1 MTLRQDRPAQ
11 ASTTMPAGAV
21 DETSARNKRGARK
34 PNALVAL
41 LRRLHFY
48 AGMFIGPFLLIAAI
62 SGALYAVAPTAE
74 KLVYQDVLTVTPP
87 PGSEGVTNTI
97 SLEEQVTQAHE
108 AFPDLDIAQVWPS
121 SEPGETTRVLLIDET
136 IDEAEL
142 RSVFV
147 NPYTGAVVGDEP
159 SYSGLGELP
168 LRRWIS
174 HLHESM
180 HLGPVG
186 ELYSELAASWLWFF
200 ALGGLVL
207 WASRNKK
214 VQQLFGFAKARAGK
228 ETKNGG
234 AQEGKD
240 VKDAKEGKKKGSG
253 RRRLVNLHGV
263 TGTWMLI
270 GMLALSVTGITW
282 STYAG
287 GNVNRTVEALQ
298 WRADPITTELSGES
312 AAEADPH
319 AEHAGHGGGGGAEA
333 EAEARAWTP
342 EEIAE
347 QADQVLATAREE
359 GLTGSLRM
367 YPGESVEHGWQAS
380 ERWTEWRTTSDAI
393 SVDGETGEVIDRLP
407 FSELPLFSKLTSWGI
422 YLHMGIMF
430 GLPLQILLLVTALA
444 IAGLVVLGYLIWWK
458 RRPTPGATAG
468 IPGPRTKLSTP
479 QWIIVAVFLVAV
491 GGFLPLFGI
500 SLAAML
506 FADVLLS
513 KRAGHTGH
521 TGHET
526 RRAAVDGARA

>member
-1 MTLRQDRPAQ
+1 
-11 ASTTMPAGAV
+11 
-21 DETSARNKRGARK
+21 
-34 PNALVAL
+34 
-41 LRRLHFY
+41 
-48 AGMFIGPFLLIAAI
+48 
-62 SGALYAVAPTAE
+62 
-74 KLVYQDVLTVTPP
+74 
-87 PGSEGVTNTI
+87 
-97 SLEEQVTQAHE
+97 
-108 AFPDLDIAQVWPS
+108 
-121 SEPGETTRVLLIDET
+121 
-136 IDEAEL
+136 
-142 RSVFV
+142 
-147 NPYTGAVVGDEP
+147 
-159 SYSGLGELP
+159 
-168 LRRWIS
+168 
-174 HLHESM
+174 
-180 HLGPVG
+180 
-186 ELYSELAASWLWFF
+186 
-200 ALGGLVL
+200 
-207 WASRNKK
+207 
-214 VQQLFGFAKARAGK
+214 
-228 ETKNGG
+228 
-234 AQEGKD
+234 
-240 VKDAKEGKKKGSG
+240 
-253 RRRLVNLHGV
+253 
-263 TGTWMLI
+263 
-270 GMLALSVTGITW
+270 MLALSVTGITW
-282 STYAG
+282 STHAG

-312 AAEADPH
+312 AEAVDPH
-319 AEHAGHGGGGGAEA
+319 AEHAGHGGGGGAEV

-444 IAGLVVLGYLIWWK
+444 IAGLVVLGYMIWWK

-468 IPGPRTKLSTP
+468 IPGPRTKLSTK
-479 QWIIVAVFLVAV
+479 QWTIVAVFLVAV

-506 FADVLLS
+506 LADVLLS

-521 TGHET
+521 AGHET

>member
-214 VQQLFGFAKARAGK
+214 VQQLFGFGNARTGK
-228 ETKNGG
+228 EAKN
-234 AQEGKD
+234 
-240 VKDAKEGKKKGSG
+240 KGSG

-312 AAEADPH
+312 TEAADPH
-319 AEHAGHGGGGGAEA
+319 AEHAGHGGGAASES
-333 EAEARAWTP
+333 EARAWTP

-347 QADQVLATAREE
+347 QSDQVLATAREE

-468 IPGPRTKLSTP
+468 ISGPRTKLSTK

-506 FADVLLS
+506 LADVLLS
-513 KRAGHTGH
+513 KRAGHVGH
-521 TGHET
+521 AAHAGHET